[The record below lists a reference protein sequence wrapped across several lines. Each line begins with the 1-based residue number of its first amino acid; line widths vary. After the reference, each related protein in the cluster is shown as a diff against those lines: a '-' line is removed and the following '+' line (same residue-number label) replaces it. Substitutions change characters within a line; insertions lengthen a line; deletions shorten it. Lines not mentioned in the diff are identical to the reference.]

1 VAVLLGTL
9 PAGFGMPWWLGMMLG
24 AAVLYAV
31 TRYIGQPVEEA
42 G

>member
-1 VAVLLGTL
+1 MK
-9 PAGFGMPWWLGMMLG
+9 FGKLCSCLVLG